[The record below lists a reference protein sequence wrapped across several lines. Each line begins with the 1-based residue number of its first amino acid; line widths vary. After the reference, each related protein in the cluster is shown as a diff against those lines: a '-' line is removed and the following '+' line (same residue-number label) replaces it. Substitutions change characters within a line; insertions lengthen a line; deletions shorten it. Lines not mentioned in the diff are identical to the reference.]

1 MAKVTAP
8 LFSFT
13 ASGQLAKALVFFPWK
28 GIKAVRSYVVPTNP
42 STDAQDDQRGYLTA
56 AVALLRLGQ
65 AESPGFAAPDVA
77 AYEAWAATQP
87 TSRTWFNQYCAN
99 YMQQHANA
107 KQGAIF
113 YNGVLTPGADS
124 IAISVDFLDEVTNFI
139 TAGTFYY
146 GTSKSALLNSM
157 AATIAGKN
165 ASKSIT
171 GLVTGLKYYIQFR
184 ATLHADYIGV
194 MSGIYTDYAG

>member
-13 ASGQLAKALVFFPWK
+13 ASGQLARALVFFPWK
-28 GIKAVRSYVVPTNP
+28 GIKAVRSYVVPVNP
-42 STDAQDDQRGYLTA
+42 DTYAQGIQRGFLTA
-56 AVALLRLGQ
+56 AVALLRDGQ
-65 AESPGFAAPDVA
+65 AESPGFAAGDVA

-87 TSRTWFNQYCAN
+87 TARTWFNQYCAN
-99 YMQQHANA
+99 YMKQHADGL
-107 KQGAIF
+107 QGAIF
-113 YNGVLTPGADS
+113 YNGALTPGVDE
-124 IAISVDFLDEVTNFI
+124 IAISLDFLDEITNFI

-146 GTSKSALLNSM
+146 GTSKSAMLSSE
-157 AATIAGKN
+157 AAVVAAKN
-165 ASKSIT
+165 ASATIG